1 MSRDQ
6 RLADNWAL
14 LKATE
19 LARAADTVVCI
30 VFASKLATLFT
41 VERRCCDFMVDGLRQ
56 VALQAVAE
64 YHIPFRVLDLHDGE
78 GGDIGSS
85 FLRLVNEVQAS
96 HVVTDFSPMRHHTRW
111 LDEVRTALDG
121 AAVDVGITQVD
132 AHNVVPA
139 WVPTKQREYGAR
151 TIRPK
156 LCRALARFLTDIPA
170 LQPQSARRVK
180 EVCGN
185 DALASPQGVDTWDRQ
200 LAKMACQ
207 AAPPVTWCSA
217 GEANARV
224 MLDLFLHRIRTYDE
238 TRNDASRFDHA
249 SNLSPY
255 FHFGQLAPQRAIVE
269 AIRWNGGSRNSG
281 KSAFIEEA
289 LVRRE
294 LAENFVLYTE
304 RYDDLR
310 GAWDWAQVTLAEHAN
325 DEREYVYTE
334 AQFEAAETHD
344 ELWNAAQRELV
355 VLGKMAGYLRM
366 FWAKQILAWSSSPE
380 EAFRIALYLNDKY
393 SLDGRDPNGVVGV
406 AWSVAGVHDQG
417 WAERAVYGKV
427 RCMKQSGCARKFSVP
442 AYLARVKVAT
452 SGKAKRRANGSQ
464 PTLEMLVQKPGK
476 QAKRS

>member
-6 RLADNWAL
+6 RLRDNWAL
-14 LKATE
+14 LKAAE
-19 LARAADTVVCI
+19 LAADLDTVVCI
-30 VFASKLATLFT
+30 AFASQLSTLFH
-41 VERRCCDFMVDGLRQ
+41 VERRCVDFMVDGLKQ
-56 VALQAVAE
+56 VASQAVAE
-64 YHIPFRVLDLHDGE
+64 YNMPFRVLELHDGD
-78 GGDIGSS
+78 GGDVGSC
-85 FLRLVNEVQAS
+85 FVRLVRELQAS
-96 HVVTDFSPMRHHTRW
+96 HIVADFSPMRHHKSW
-111 LDEVRTALDG
+111 VASVCAALTAASL
-121 AAVDVGITQVD
+121 DVGMTQVD

-156 LCRALARFLTDIPA
+156 LCRALARFLTDV
-170 LQPQSARRVK
+170 PQVRPQAVRRVK
-180 EVCGN
+180 EVCGD
-185 DALASPQGVDTWDRQ
+185 DALGSPQGVGVWDSQ
-200 LAKMACQ
+200 MAEMACQ
-207 AAPPVTWCSA
+207 SAAPITWCSA
-217 GEANARV
+217 GEDNART
-224 MLDLFLHRIRTYDE
+224 MLEIFLHRVATFKD

-269 AIRWNGGSRNSG
+269 TVRHNGGSRNDG
-281 KSAFIEEA
+281 KAAFIEEA

-304 RYDDLR
+304 HYDDLR
-310 GAWDWAQVTLAEHAN
+310 GAWDWARTTLADHAN

-334 AQFEAAETHD
+334 AQFEAGETHD

-366 FWAKQILAWSSSPE
+366 FWAKQILAWSESPD

-393 SLDGRDPNGVVGV
+393 SIDGRDPNGVVSV

-417 WAERAVYGKV
+417 WAERPVYGKV

-442 AYLARVKVAT
+442 AYLARVKVTT
-452 SGKAKRRANGSQ
+452 SDNGKRTAQQ
-464 PTLEMLVQKPGK
+464 PTLESVVLKNGK
-476 QAKRS
+476 KARTSLS